1 MTGTRI
7 DKWLWAARFYKTRE
21 LASKACELG
30 RVTSNGV
37 RAKPARE
44 VKLGDMLQ
52 LENETGRFE
61 VEVLGLSQQR
71 GPAAVAQA
79 LYRET
84 DESREQRQKAV
95 EMKKLMGPL
104 DLAPAKRPSKRDRRL
119 IHSFSGKTFS
129 GRR

>member
-1 MTGTRI
+1 VTGTRI
-7 DKWLWAARFYKTRE
+7 DKWLWAARFFRTRE

-30 RVTSNGV
+30 RVSSNGV

-44 VKLGDMLQ
+44 VKVGDKIQ

-79 LYRET
+79 LYQ
-84 DESREQRQKAV
+84 ESPESLQARKLAV
-95 EMKKLMGPL
+95 EQKKLMGPL
-104 DLAPAKRPSKRDRRL
+104 DFAPTKRPSKRDRRL
-119 IHSFSGKTFS
+119 IHNFSGK
-129 GRR
+129 RM